1 MKLEIVIPL
10 ILLVF
15 LNIDISYSS
24 YPNHLASKL
33 TNHYKDQLQNKNFS
47 ELVEICYYVDKYA
60 KFTSHSKYDI
70 LAIIYHESRFNPLAL
85 NKIDH
90 NTLEIAKKIDN
101 KKEKYYLEY
110 ENFCDLLE
118 TVSIVKKYAYFDTIF
133 TAEDVLT
140 IIHKESKYNRF
151 ALNKRKSAIGLCQ
164 LDRIHKWYKDELF
177 WVNDLYDKEQ
187 NIKAAFIILNDKYKK
202 YKNKRAAIIA
212 YNGRGKQALRYY
224 RDFCKIK
231 YDLFKL

>member
-33 TNHYKDQLQNKNFS
+33 TNHYKDQLQNKSFS

-85 NKIDH
+85 NKID
-90 NTLEIAKKIDN
+90 NGVGLGQITGLNSWWKEYLSWIQNPYSIEENIRGTIYILSFMQNKYKTRYMKIKRYNGSTKKSD
-101 KKEKYYLEY
+101 
-110 ENFCDLLE
+110 
-118 TVSIVKKYAYFDTIF
+118 KYAMSVIRTSN
-133 TAEDVLT
+133 
-140 IIHKESKYNRF
+140 IIKN
-151 ALNKRKSAIGLCQ
+151 I
-164 LDRIHKWYKDELF
+164 
-177 WVNDLYDKEQ
+177 DK
-187 NIKAAFIILNDKYKK
+187 
-202 YKNKRAAIIA
+202 
-212 YNGRGKQALRYY
+212 
-224 RDFCKIK
+224 
-231 YDLFKL
+231 